1 MSLTYGFA
9 LNASDNSADFSG
21 ALNAVTGDG
30 VAPQGGRLSA
40 AVNGFTVTLSSGYV
54 YAAGRYLESDE
65 PYTMTIAPPKNDDDR
80 VDALTV
86 RVDYEARKAALEVIA
101 DIDPAEIRENPAIM
115 RDSGQYVVFLYFIR
129 VRRGATSL
137 MPDDVTDVR
146 GESGL
151 CGKVVPLSDIAGDV
165 IYIYQFL
172 NGGIDAEVARLI
184 GLSNAVIARASA
196 AILELDATIKRAG
209 GNPEIGELMTTRHA
223 PAVSGWLLCD
233 GGAVPAAYP
242 VLSALLSGELP
253 NISKAWDRYKTYIF
267 GGAPALVASD

>member
-184 GLSNAVIARASA
+184 GLSNAVIAKASA

-209 GNPEIGELMTTRHA
+209 GSPEIGELMTARHD
-223 PAVSGWLLCD
+223 PAGSGWLLCD

-242 VLSALLSGELP
+242 VLSSLLSGELP
-253 NISKAWDRYKTYIF
+253 DISKAGDRYKTYIF
-267 GGAPALVASD
+267 GGAPAFVASD

>member
-1 MSLTYGFA
+1 MSLTCGFA
-9 LNASDNSADFSG
+9 LNDSDNSVDFSG
-21 ALNAVTGDG
+21 VLSAVTGDG
-30 VAPQGGRLSA
+30 IAPQGGRLSA
-40 AVNGFTVTLSSGYV
+40 AVNGFTITLSSGYAYV
-54 YAAGRYLESDE
+54 AGRYLENDE
-65 PYTMTIAPPKNDDDR
+65 PYTMTIAPPKNNDDR
-80 VDALTV
+80 VDVLTV

-101 DIDPAEIRENPAIM
+101 DVDPAEIRANPAVM

-137 MPDDVTDVR
+137 TPDDVTDVR

-151 CGKVVPLSDIAGDV
+151 CGKVVPLSDIAGGV

-184 GLSNAVIARASA
+184 GLSNAVIAKAGA
-196 AILELDATIKRAG
+196 AILELDAAIKRAG
-209 GNPEIGELMTTRHA
+209 GSPEIGELMTARHA
-223 PAVSGWLLCD
+223 PAGSGWLLCD

-253 NISKAWDRYKTYIF
+253 DISKAGDRYKTYIF
-267 GGAPALVASD
+267 GGAPAFVASD

>member
-40 AVNGFTVTLSSGYV
+40 AVNGFTVTLSSGYA

-65 PYTMTIAPPKNDDDR
+65 PYTMTIAPPKNNDDR

-101 DIDPAEIRENPAIM
+101 DIDPAEIRANPAVM

-137 MPDDVTDVR
+137 TPDDVTDAR

-151 CGKVVPLSDIAGDV
+151 CGKVVPLSNTAGDV
-165 IYIYQFL
+165 LYIYRFL

-184 GLSNAVIARASA
+184 GLSNAVIAKASA
-196 AILELDATIKRAG
+196 AILELDAAIKRAG
-209 GNPEIGELMTTRHA
+209 GNPEIGELMTSRHA
-223 PAVSGWLLCD
+223 PDESGWLLCD

-242 VLSALLSGELP
+242 LLSAILDGTLP
-253 NISKAWDRYKTYIF
+253 DISAETDRYRAYIY
-267 GGAPALVASD
+267 GGTPVEV

>member
-30 VAPQGGRLSA
+30 VAPRGGRLSA
-40 AVNGFTVTLSSGYV
+40 AVNGFTVTLSSGCA

-65 PYTMTIAPPKNDDDR
+65 PYTMTIAPPQNNDDR

-86 RVDYEARKAALEVIA
+86 RVDYEARKAALEVMA
-101 DIDPAEIRENPAIM
+101 DIDPAEIRANPAVM
-115 RDSGQYVVFLYFIR
+115 RDSGQYAVFLYFIR

-137 MPDDVTDVR
+137 TPDDVTDVR
-146 GESGL
+146 GESEL
-151 CGKVVPLSDIAGDV
+151 CGKVVPLSDIAGGV

-184 GLSNAVIARASA
+184 GLSDAVIAKASA
-196 AILELDATIKRAG
+196 AILELDAAIKRAG
-209 GNPEIGELMTTRHA
+209 GSPEIGELMTAHHA
-223 PAVSGWLLCD
+223 PAGSGWLLCN
-233 GGAVPAAYP
+233 GSAVPAAYP
-242 VLSALLSGELP
+242 ALSTLLSGELP
-253 NISKAWDRYKTYIF
+253 NISKAGDRYKTYIF